1 MFADEI
7 LQLRF
12 GHKAHNA
19 VHGLPVFV
27 KHQSWNG
34 CDAESLRDA
43 LVLVYV
49 DLGEFHIGHFI
60 GQLFNN
66 WSYHVVRAVSFG
78 LEVYEHKFV
87 FGILGEG
94 IVFENSNSHLSCLIF
109 KDDTISPLAN

>member
-49 DLGEFHIGHFI
+49 DLGEFHTGHFI
-60 GQLFNN
+60 GQLLNN
-66 WSYHVVRAVSFG
+66 WSYHAARAAPLG
-78 LEVYEHKFV
+78 PEVYEHKPV

-94 IVFENSNSHLSCLIF
+94 IVFENSNSHLSRLTS